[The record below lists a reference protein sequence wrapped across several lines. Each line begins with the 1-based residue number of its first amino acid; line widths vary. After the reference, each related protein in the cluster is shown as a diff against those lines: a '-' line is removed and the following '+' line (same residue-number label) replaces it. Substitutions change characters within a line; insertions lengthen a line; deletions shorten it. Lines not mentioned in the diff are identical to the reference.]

1 MAEMLSNLD
10 APSDAELIS
19 RVRGGDVDAYG
30 QLFARH
36 VESARRLARQLARGP
51 DADDLVSDA
60 FAKVM
65 DALRNGGGPDI
76 AFRAYLL
83 TAVRRLHV
91 DRIRVQS
98 RLTPSDDLS
107 AFDPGVPFQDTVV
120 EQFENGAAARAFASL
135 PERWQM
141 VLWHLEVERQKPA
154 EVAVLLGMTANS
166 VSALAYRAREGL
178 RQAFLSA
185 HLAEIDDADCSWVV
199 EHLGGYV
206 RKGLSKRDQ
215 GKVEAHL
222 ENCRSCSAMY
232 LELVEVNSNL
242 SGILGPLVL
251 GGLAAGY
258 LAAGGSGVAV
268 GSLLAILDRAKDFVL
283 ANTVPVAAGTT
294 AAGVAAAVVISG
306 GVGMGRG
313 GHEPVIDS
321 SRPPSQASGSEDRA
335 PGSATTHARGSAS
348 GAARGGSTAAAG
360 PHNDQRG
367 TRPGSHGPTPAAPSA
382 TPTAHA
388 SGAPTLPVEA
398 SGPPTATPSATPP
411 TEPPAGPPSDVP
423 SQSGQN
429 QGDDHGNPQGT
440 PSAQPTKPEPS
451 HPEPTHPSG
460 PPERDVQ
467 LTVDGTI
474 ISKAVGRFR
483 VHVASLPTAQGST
496 EIRLDVSFSDSRVH
510 LQSVPHGCSYA
521 GSSAVVCYGNGGSW
535 NGIFDADLSGMSLG
549 QATTITVTGSVPDVS
564 DPDTSNNT
572 GSVVVRRIGS

>member
-19 RVRGGDVDAYG
+19 RVRGGDLDAYG

-36 VESARRLARQLARGP
+36 VDSARRLARQLTRGSE
-51 DADDLVSDA
+51 ADDLVSDA

-65 DALRNGGGPDI
+65 EALQRGGGPDI

-91 DRIRVQS
+91 DRIRAQS

-107 AFDPGVPFQDTVV
+107 EFDPGVPFQDTVV
-120 EQFENGAAARAFASL
+120 EQFESGAAARAFASL

-185 HLAEIDDADCSWVV
+185 HLAEIGDADCGWVV

-206 RKGLSKRDQ
+206 RNGLAKRDQ

-222 ENCRSCSAMY
+222 ESCRSCSAMY
-232 LELVEVNSNL
+232 LELVEVNHNL
-242 SGILGPLVL
+242 SGVLAPLVL

-268 GSLLAILDRAKDFVL
+268 GGVLALLDRAKDFVL

-313 GHEPVIDS
+313 GHEPLIDS
-321 SRPPSQASGSEDRA
+321 SRQPSQASGPESGGSGPGTGAKDSVGASKAGAAPRA
-335 PGSATTHARGSAS
+335 KQAATHPGGPGPGPAGGASPTSNAGGVTELPADAS
-348 GAARGGSTAAAG
+348 GPPTST
-360 PHNDQRG
+360 
-367 TRPGSHGPTPAAPSA
+367 PSA
-382 TPTAHA
+382 TPT
-388 SGAPTLPVEA
+388 P
-398 SGPPTATPSATPP
+398 
-411 TEPPAGPPSDVP
+411 GPPSGVP
-423 SQSGQN
+423 SQGGQG
-429 QGDDHGNPQGT
+429 QGEEHGNPPEST
-440 PSAQPTKPEPS
+440 PSAQPTKPEPT
-451 HPEPTHPSG
+451 HPQPTHPTG
-460 PPERDVQ
+460 PPPRDVR
-467 LTVDGTI
+467 LSVDGTL

-483 VHVASLPTAQGST
+483 TQVADLPTAQGPT
-496 EIRLDVSFSDSRVH
+496 QIRLDLSFSDSRVH
-510 LQSVPHGCSYA
+510 LQSIPDDCSYA
-521 GSSAVVCYGNGGSW
+521 GASAVICYGDGGTW
-535 NGIFDADLSGMSLG
+535 NGIFDADLSGLSPG
-549 QATTITVTGSVPDVS
+549 QTATITVTASVPDVP
-564 DPDTSNNT
+564 DPDIANNT
-572 GSVVVRRIGS
+572 GSVVLRRIGS